1 MTISPLKIL
10 FAIIVWSIL
19 TLSALGVYV
28 WQWLVT
34 ERSVFDENV
43 TYVVESGASLY
54 AVANDL
60 KEKGALQ
67 WPKVWVNYARIADLS
82 AIKAGEYAFSQ
93 TESPLS
99 ILSKLNKGKVV
110 QYQITFVEGSNFTLL
125 LDALHKNTKIT
136 RTVTRENVLET
147 LQRENVNIDHVEGW
161 FYPDTYHFSLGD
173 TDVSILLRAYEK
185 MKVTLAKEWLD
196 KGENLPYKNAYE
208 ALIMASII
216 EKETGAAHERSQISG
231 VFVRRLKKGMRLQ
244 TDPTVIYGM
253 GDSYEGNI
261 RRKDLRTPTP
271 YNTYTIKGL
280 PPTPIAMPG
289 QAAIHAA
296 LHPKPGESLYF
307 VAKGDGTHQ
316 FSNSIEAHNK
326 AVREY
331 QKKRRSDYRSSPAN
345 TPEPAAEVKNNE
357 G

>member
-1 MTISPLKIL
+1 MTVSPLKIL

-34 ERSVFDENV
+34 ERDVFETDV
-43 TYVVESGASLY
+43 TYVVESGTSLY

-60 KEKGALQ
+60 KEKHVLQ
-67 WPKVWVNYARIADLS
+67 WPKVWVNYARVSDLTS
-82 AIKAGEYAFSQ
+82 IKAGEYAFDK

-99 ILSKLNKGKVV
+99 LLTKLNEGKVV
-110 QYQITFVEGSNFTLL
+110 QYQVTLIEGSNFKTILQ
-125 LDALHKNTKIT
+125 ALHENKKIT
-136 RTVTRENVLET
+136 KTVSRENVLET
-147 LQRENVNIDHVEGW
+147 LQRENVKIDHMEGW

-185 MKVTLAKEWLD
+185 MKFTLAKEWLE
-196 KGENLPYKNAYE
+196 KEEGLPYKNAYE
-208 ALIMASII
+208 ALIMASIV
-216 EKETGAAHERSQISG
+216 EKETGAAHERSQIAG
-231 VFVRRLKKGMRLQ
+231 VFVRRLQKGMRLQ

-253 GDSYEGNI
+253 GDSYDGNI

-271 YNTYTIKGL
+271 YNTYTINGL

-296 LHPKPGESLYF
+296 LHPKAGESLYF

-331 QKKRRSDYRSSPAN
+331 QKKRRSDYRSSPVN
-345 TPEPAAEVKNNE
+345 TPEPVAEVKNNE

>member
-1 MTISPLKIL
+1 MTVSPLKIL

-34 ERSVFDENV
+34 ERDVFENDV

-60 KEKGALQ
+60 KEKHVLQ
-67 WPKVWVNYARIADLS
+67 WPKVWVNYARVADLTS
-82 AIKAGEYAFSQ
+82 IKAGEYAFDK

-99 ILSKLNKGKVV
+99 LLTKLNEGKVV
-110 QYQITFVEGSNFTLL
+110 QYQVTLIEGSSFNTILL
-125 LDALHKNTKIT
+125 ALHENKKIT
-136 RTVTRENVLET
+136 KTVSRENVLEV
-147 LQRENVNIDHVEGW
+147 LQSENVKIGHVEGW

-173 TDVSILLRAYEK
+173 TDLSILLRAYEK
-185 MKVTLAKEWLD
+185 MKFTLSKEWLEKE
-196 KGENLPYKNAYE
+196 KGLPYKNAYE
-208 ALIMASII
+208 ALIMASIV
-216 EKETGAAHERSQISG
+216 EKETGAAHERSQIAG
-231 VFVRRLKKGMRLQ
+231 VFVRRLQKGMRLQ

-253 GDSYEGNI
+253 GDSYDGNI

-296 LHPKPGESLYF
+296 LHPKAGESLYF

-331 QKKRRSDYRSSPAN
+331 QKKRRSDYRSSPVK
-345 TPEPAAEVKNNE
+345 TPESAAEVKNNE